1 MKDDNGQY
9 SPPLGIEEIM
19 RLLPH
24 RYPLLLVD
32 RVVGW
37 QAGKWLEARKSVAA
51 NEPQFCGH
59 FPGNPVL
66 PGVYMIEALAQAS
79 ALLGMLSTESGRDG
93 SPPLWLL
100 AGVDG
105 ARFRRMVVPG
115 DVLHMKVQVQ
125 RARRSIWLVEGHAE
139 VDGKPACS
147 AVLTCSIQGDG

>member
-1 MKDDNGQY
+1 MNDNGQY
-9 SPPLGIEEIM
+9 SPPLGVEEIM

-32 RVVGW
+32 QVTGW
-37 QAGKWLEARKSVAA
+37 EAGKWLQARKAVAA
-51 NEPQFCGH
+51 NEPQFRGH
-59 FPGNPVL
+59 FPGRPLL

-79 ALLGMLSTESGRDG
+79 ALLGMLSSSRDK

-105 ARFRRMVVPG
+105 ARFRRLVVPG
-115 DVLHMKVQVQ
+115 DVLDMKVQVQ
-125 RARRSIWLVEGHAE
+125 RARRSIWLVAGSAE

-147 AVLTCSIQGDG
+147 ATLTCSIQGDG